1 MFVVYLQKSS
11 GEWIN
16 HLCGVHITPLVIDS
30 LRDKHKCMSQTKAIS
45 RNQMYS
51 QYVPGFKTVTTS
63 VHQVSCVKAN
73 RQLSI
78 ILLNKHGQY
87 QSEVDWIFQKGI
99 SQNTGSV
106 NRLIFSQ
113 MVRY

>member
-1 MFVVYLQKSS
+1 
-11 GEWIN
+11 
-16 HLCGVHITPLVIDS
+16 
-30 LRDKHKCMSQTKAIS
+30 
-45 RNQMYS
+45 MYG

-99 SQNTGSV
+99 SQKGIYRNTGSV

-113 MVRY
+113 ILE